1 MAQSEAVPA
10 TSHHTDTW
18 VAGASGELRV
28 PQVWEAELCRQTS
41 RAQGGQR
48 AAAQGSSC
56 GSECLGVSSEIPW
69 PQASTAV

>member
-1 MAQSEAVPA
+1 MAQSETVPA

-41 RAQGGQR
+41 RARGGGGGRGLQPR
-48 AAAQGSSC
+48 VAAVGLSA
-56 GSECLGVSSEIPW
+56 
-69 PQASTAV
+69 